1 MRLHFFNSA
10 VIGNSK
16 LDYSLF
22 MLKNGGWWLLTA
34 LFIFVVVTFLFT
46 QYGYRLP
53 AEENVFYN
61 VRFYYIRGKIFT
73 YP

>member
-1 MRLHFFNSA
+1 
-10 VIGNSK
+10 
-16 LDYSLF
+16 

-53 AEENVFYN
+53 AEENVLYN

-73 YP
+73 YPLDGPVFHRQCADLVE